1 MQLSPGNL
9 IHHEIIGLETEVVD
23 SSNFSQIGIKGK
35 VIDETKNTLSIQLEK
50 GLTKIIAKSHT
61 HFLFN
66 LPTGRRYLPVSKIQ
80 VKVDGT
86 LLLSQPENRI
96 QTKFKKSIRRRIDL

>member
-50 GLTKIIAKSHT
+50 GITKIIAKSHT

-66 LPTGRRYLPVSKIQ
+66 LPHAFFIT
-80 VKVDGT
+80 T
-86 LLLSQPENRI
+86 LLSMAFVSYFQVIP
-96 QTKFKKSIRRRIDL
+96 T